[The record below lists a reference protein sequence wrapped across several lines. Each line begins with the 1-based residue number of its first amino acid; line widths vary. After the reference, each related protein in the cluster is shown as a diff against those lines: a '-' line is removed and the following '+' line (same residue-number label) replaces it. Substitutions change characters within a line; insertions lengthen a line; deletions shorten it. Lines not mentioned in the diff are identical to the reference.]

1 MCVWLTKVSFNHS
14 SAQNKWIYSYFS
26 IWKLIFFSVAQEVQN
41 GLNQSR
47 GSPSVFKASIFS
59 IFAKKKTNFMKYELK
74 RNLLIVTI
82 IIGALLPWISDN
94 IETAKCNF
102 WTGWMVSLQKWLI
115 HIFSA
120 KFVQSAFV
128 TGFPKR
134 YKTSRSKIRMSIV

>member
-1 MCVWLTKVSFNHS
+1 MSDWQRFPLTIHQRKTNEYTHIFLSENWFLSVLPRRSRTVLIRVVGVRQS
-14 SAQNKWIYSYFS
+14 SKPP
-26 IWKLIFFSVAQEVQN
+26 FFQYLQ
-41 GLNQSR
+41 Q
-47 GSPSVFKASIFS
+47 
-59 IFAKKKTNFMKYELK
+59 KKTNFMKYELK